1 MSDVFESWDAAAAH
15 VGRQPY
21 DLVSVELDRCSLV
34 YGQGA
39 CTADAAVENLLPAGT
54 GTGDWVLPDYLDI
67 ISRHGNDTFII
78 PPNNAEA
85 AEAAHASGGVI
96 VPLGVA
102 GLLEVGE
109 TYTWSINVG
118 LIRNIQFYSDPRYLM
133 LGAGAGVYL
142 PGNGLI
148 FPAPGVD
155 AGTFEYG
162 VLEVNAFNVH
172 RLFITATISA
182 AGQTPSMVLLPF
194 INSDSFQSW
203 EAIVDS
209 PQLRR
214 GRMPGVLSAEQ
225 QVAANPAIRPCYN
238 TFNTCQDV
246 ANYDRGSHK
255 LFFMNRGR
263 VIPEQDA
270 LPVIRSIK
278 TTPTRLNPGKGFSSR
293 AVVNLQLQ
301 DFPHNDAGVDPYA
314 ESVIATDA
322 GTYFGKLLA
331 RNLYTRGRQLVHHEG
346 FVGLAEGRARAYVLE
361 NISPPDARGRVR
373 VQAKDYLDLANDV
386 KAQCPAPEDVELSAD
401 LSIASTVLRF
411 TSAEEA
417 AQVQVVNAF
426 GGEAYVRIGEELIEL
441 GNLSGTTWRQ
451 CQRGQFGS
459 VAEEHRAGAA
469 VQPAYN
475 VAGVPVWELLQD
487 LLVTFA
493 EVPAAFINAE
503 EWAAEYNLNL
513 ANFELTGVVSK
524 PTGVAKLLKELLTLS
539 LSDMWWDELQQQVRW
554 KSQSPFQA
562 AVPGVF
568 NDAEHFLQGRMKLTR
583 KPALQKTRMLT
594 YYGIQNPVDDL
605 TEADNFEN
613 AQFDIQ
619 AGFESDNAYGQHQLH
634 TVYNRWLR
642 VESKELAQLVSVRTL
657 ARFTHI
663 PVELAFSLDAKDAAR
678 LVTGDVFDVQTR
690 LLQDTEGAPKVTR
703 FQVLEQAVKKAGSEY
718 AYKALAYFQE
728 TGITVTPVGGGDPED
743 PVDPTDPEAP
753 VISGSHVISGNQT
766 NFNLYVAIGAP
777 PGAIGTLTNPFL
789 VTINAGVVIDATQ
802 GNPAFTLGSMPP
814 GSHIKIV
821 NQGSVYGHSGLGGMG
836 GGLSTHRFFISV
848 TQGGGAFCTYSTV
861 GIAPDSGSLGGDAVF
876 IPAGGHSVDIDNT
889 GGLIFGGGSG
899 GSGGA
904 GDISEQIP
912 VVGGEVPQALGSGG
926 GGGQGSDGEASLP
939 GVYEERLDCG
949 LPSNPPQG
957 NPGGAGSVAAPG
969 VGGAAVAGYPETAG
983 LIGETWGIG
992 GSFAVRY
999 NGNSVQVTGTGA
1011 DNLKGA
1017 TG

>member
-1 MSDVFESWDAAAAH
+1 MSAVFESWDAAAQH

-21 DLVSVELDRCSLV
+21 DLVSVELDRCQLV

-39 CTADAAVENLLPAGT
+39 CTADAAVENLLADTGIGAWAGGGSGMQLRHT
-54 GTGDWVLPDYLDI
+54 GIFSAVDVSYFFRTNITHSYVLQLAYPLQ
-67 ISRHGNDTFII
+67 
-78 PPNNAEA
+78 A
-85 AEAAHASGGVI
+85 GV
-96 VPLGVA
+96 
-102 GLLEVGE
+102 E
-109 TYTWSINVG
+109 YTWSMTVG
-118 LIRNIQFYSDPRYLM
+118 IVSEFVNIQPSGYYDMR
-133 LGAGAGVYL
+133 LGAVGIRVA
-142 PGNGLI
+142 
-148 FPAPGVD
+148 FPAGQGDASRRIFITPVPGME
-155 AGTFEYG
+155 APEYG
-162 VLEVNAFNVH
+162 VRDAAGGYTRV
-172 RLFITATISA
+172 FITARVAADTERLEVHCPA
-182 AGQTPSMVLLPF
+182 AGAVQYGLL
-194 INSDSFQSW
+194 IHQ
-203 EAIVDS
+203 

-214 GRMPGVLSAEQ
+214 GRMPGVLAPAGV
-225 QVAANPAIRPCYN
+225 VAANPDIRPCYN

-263 VIPEQDA
+263 VIPGQEA

-373 VQAKDYLDLANDV
+373 IQAKDYLDLANDV
-386 KAQCPAPEDVELSAD
+386 KAQCPAPEDVELLTL
-401 LSIASTVLRF
+401 LSETGTILRF

-426 GGEAYVRIGEELIEL
+426 GGEAYVRIGEELIRL
-441 GNLSGTTWRQ
+441 GNLSGATWRQ

-459 VAEEHRAGAA
+459 VAEEHREGAA

-475 VAGVPVWELLQD
+475 VAGVPVWEVLQD

-493 EVPAAFINAE
+493 DVPAAFINAE
-503 EWAAEYNLNL
+503 EWAAEYSGNL

-524 PTGVAKLLKELLTLS
+524 PTGVAKLLKELLIITLS
-539 LSDMWWDELQQQVRW
+539 DLWWDELAQQLRW
-554 KSQSPFQA
+554 KTQSPFQA

-568 NDAEHFLQGRMKLTR
+568 NDAEHFLQGSMKLTR

-594 YYGIQNPVDDL
+594 YYGIHNPVDDL

-619 AGFESDNAYGQHQLH
+619 AGLESDNAYGQHQLH

-642 VESKELAQLVSVRTL
+642 VASKELAQLVSVRTL

-663 PVELAFSLDAKDAAR
+663 PLELAFSLDAKDAAR

-728 TGITVTPVGGGDPED
+728 TAITVTPVGGGDPED

-753 VISGSHVISGNQT
+753 VISGSHVIS
-766 NFNLYVAIGAP
+766 
-777 PGAIGTLTNPFL
+777 
-789 VTINAGVVIDATQ
+789 
-802 GNPAFTLGSMPP
+802 
-814 GSHIKIV
+814 
-821 NQGSVYGHSGLGGMG
+821 
-836 GGLSTHRFFISV
+836 
-848 TQGGGAFCTYSTV
+848 C
-861 GIAPDSGSLGGDAVF
+861 
-876 IPAGGHSVDIDNT
+876 
-889 GGLIFGGGSG
+889 
-899 GSGGA
+899 
-904 GDISEQIP
+904 
-912 VVGGEVPQALGSGG
+912 
-926 GGGQGSDGEASLP
+926 
-939 GVYEERLDCG
+939 
-949 LPSNPPQG
+949 
-957 NPGGAGSVAAPG
+957 
-969 VGGAAVAGYPETAG
+969 
-983 LIGETWGIG
+983 
-992 GSFAVRY
+992 
-999 NGNSVQVTGTGA
+999 
-1011 DNLKGA
+1011 
-1017 TG
+1017 